1 MVNLDK
7 IKEKAKNGEY
17 EIGILLL
24 IFLFALALVVGCLL
38 LKWVIELYL
47 WKTIIMAV
55 FASAP
60 ALSFWQIAG
69 IDILC
74 GCLFGT
80 RVYNNTKGKKE

>member
-1 MVNLDK
+1 MVDLK
-7 IKEKAKNGEY
+7 KTKEEAKNGED
-17 EIGILLL
+17 EIGILFL
-24 IFLFALALVVGCLL
+24 IFLFALALVVGCLF
-38 LKWVIELYL
+38 LKWPIELYL

-55 FASAP
+55 FTSAP

>member
-24 IFLFALALVVGCLL
+24 IFLFALALVVGYLF
-38 LKWVIELYL
+38 LKWAIELYL

-80 RVYNNTKGKKE
+80 RVYNNTRGKKE